1 MDRIPPELL
10 DRIFSHINFKQR
22 EQPPDEVPKKRPA
35 EIPYDLSPLSTISR
49 QWQHTI
55 ERETFRSLQ
64 FAIEDLDNFDRIVVG
79 HRRRYLKKL
88 LFKVQFP
95 DYDDETSKAYETN
108 EDRAANN
115 AMATSCVRRL
125 FSVLSAW
132 DARDEGELGLAFGFN
147 SPGDRRAV
155 MRDHWVHNGLREK
168 RYEFSYIELE
178 GVECFPEVHAVT
190 SLWAPLGTRPVE
202 LRSQYGLATRVP
214 KAKCVMML
222 AYEPGIFLALRRE
235 LRHRFLAAVE
245 SWPLHSPEELIYIG
259 FNEPDFEQD
268 ESLSNMIAPYAYDR
282 LSTALRQMSLGS
294 TTFEYSGMMDP
305 TLLWPSPAQ
314 GCLQEPHWK
323 NLKNLEVEPY
333 AACPSGKWYF
343 RRKQSPHPSD
353 EPLPPGAALELR
365 PPGHYETEE
374 ENIEAEIDA
383 DDRSAAEW
391 EMERQQEDD
400 DRRVNRN
407 IRDWPNDE
415 TMRPLLAAFARA
427 IGAMPALR
435 HGKIEFIDRSL
446 PTRFRVSFAPP
457 GGWAEDEELL
467 DGGRPVASAPRVVAH
482 AWGWEMGEEVEGLFR
497 EAGVKVHGVET
508 VVRYLSKDIYTD
520 IPWS

>member
-10 DRIFSHINFKQR
+10 DRILSYINFEPR
-22 EQPPDEVPKKRPA
+22 EQHPYEVPKKRPA
-35 EIPYDLSPLSTISR
+35 EIPYNLSPLSTISR

-55 ERETFRSLQ
+55 EREAFRSLQ
-64 FAIEDLDNFDRIVVG
+64 FAIEDLGNFDRIVVG

-88 LFKVQFP
+88 LFNVQFP
-95 DYDDETSKAYETN
+95 DYDDETSKAYETS
-108 EDRAANN
+108 EERAANN

-132 DARDEGELGLAFGFN
+132 DARGDRELSLHLGFQ
-147 SPGDRRAV
+147 SPGDRR
-155 MRDHWVHNGLREK
+155 DTWVHNGLQEK

-178 GVECFPEVHAVT
+178 GVECFPEVHAVA
-190 SLWAPLGTRPVE
+190 SLWAPGGTRPVE
-202 LRSQYGLATRVP
+202 LRGQYGLATRVP
-214 KAKCVMML
+214 KAKCVSMST
-222 AYEPGIFLALRRE
+222 YEPGIFLALRRE
-235 LRHRFLAAVE
+235 LRDRFLAAVE
-245 SWPLHSPEELIYIG
+245 SWPLHSPQELYIG
-259 FNEPDFEQD
+259 FDMPPFEQD
-268 ESLSNMIAPYAYDR
+268 ESLTNIIAPYTYDR

-294 TTFEYSGMMDP
+294 TTFHYSGIMDP

-314 GCLQEPHWK
+314 GCLQEPYWE
-323 NLKNLEVEPY
+323 NLKNLEVEPS
-333 AACPSGKWYF
+333 AASPSGKWYF

-353 EPLPPGAALELR
+353 EPLPLGAALEIR

-383 DDRSAAEW
+383 DDRAAAEW
-391 EMERQQEDD
+391 EMELQQDD
-400 DRRVNRN
+400 DNRWVNRN

-435 HGKIEFIDRSL
+435 HGKIEFSHGGL
-446 PTRFRVSFAPP
+446 PTPFRVSFAPP

-497 EAGVKVHGVET
+497 EAGVRVHGVET

>member
-10 DRIFSHINFKQR
+10 DRIFSHINF
-22 EQPPDEVPKKRPA
+22 QPPEQHPYEVPKTRPA
-35 EIPYDLSPLSTISR
+35 EIPYDISPLSTISR

-55 ERETFRSLQ
+55 ERRTFRSLL
-64 FAIEDLDNFDRIVVG
+64 FAIEDLDNFDQIVIG
-79 HRRRYLKKL
+79 HRRRYLKEL
-88 LFKVQFP
+88 RFNVQFP
-95 DYDDETSKAYETN
+95 DYDDETSKIYETN

-132 DARDEGELGLAFGFN
+132 GARDNGELSLRLEMQ
-147 SPGDRRAV
+147 SPGDRRV
-155 MRDHWVHNGLREK
+155 HWVHNGLQEK
-168 RYEFSYIELE
+168 RFEFSYIELE
-178 GVECFPEVHAVT
+178 GVEDFPEVHAVT
-190 SLWAPLGTRPVE
+190 SLWEPSGTRPVE
-202 LRSQYGLATRVP
+202 LRSQYGLASRVP
-214 KAKCVMML
+214 KAKSVSMST
-222 AYEPGIFLALRRE
+222 YEPGIFLALRRE
-235 LRHRFLAAVE
+235 LRERFLAAVD
-245 SWPLHSPEELIYIG
+245 SWPLHSPQDLCIE
-259 FNEPDFEQD
+259 FHSPPFEHD
-268 ESLSNMIAPYAYDR
+268 ESLPNMIAPYAYDR
-282 LSTALRQMSLGS
+282 VNTALRQMSLGS
-294 TTFEYSGMMDP
+294 TTFHYYGIMDP

-314 GCLQEPHWK
+314 GRLQEPYWA
-323 NLKNLEVEPY
+323 NLKNLELEPS
-333 AACPSGKWYF
+333 ADSPSGKWYF
-343 RRKQSPHPSD
+343 RRKQSPHLSD
-353 EPLPPGAALELR
+353 EPLLPGAAPEIR

-374 ENIEAEIDA
+374 ENLEAEVEA
-383 DDRSAAEW
+383 DERAAAAW
-391 EMERQQEDD
+391 EMELQQDD
-400 DRRVNRN
+400 DNLRVKRN

-435 HGKIEFIDRSL
+435 HGKIEFSHGGL
-446 PTRFRVSFAPP
+446 PTPFRVSFAPP

-508 VVRYLSKDIYTD
+508 VVRYLSKDVYTD